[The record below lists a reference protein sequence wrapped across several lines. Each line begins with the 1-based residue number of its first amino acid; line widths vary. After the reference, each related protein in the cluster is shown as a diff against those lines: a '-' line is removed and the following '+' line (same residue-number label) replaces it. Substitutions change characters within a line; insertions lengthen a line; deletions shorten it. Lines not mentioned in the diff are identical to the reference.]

1 MAVLMSN
8 NSLLLRTSLA
18 LYRLAYANGS
28 GLPAY
33 PLDCH
38 PGLKCKWVAFVFL
51 ESMLKEASYSLG
63 DKVHTLWG
71 GPVYSEKEE

>member
-1 MAVLMSN
+1 MQMALG
-8 NSLLLRTSLA
+8 SLLI
-18 LYRLAYANGS
+18 
-28 GLPAY
+28 